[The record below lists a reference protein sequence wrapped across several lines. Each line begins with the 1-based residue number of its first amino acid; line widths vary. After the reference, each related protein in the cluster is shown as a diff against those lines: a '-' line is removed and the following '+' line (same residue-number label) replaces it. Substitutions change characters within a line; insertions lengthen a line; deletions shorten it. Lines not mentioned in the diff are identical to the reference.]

1 MFAIKAVNIPQPL
14 RPKQAKG
21 LDFRVPIT
29 VASISIA

>member
-14 RPKQAKG
+14 RRKQANG
-21 LDFRVPIT
+21 LDSRVPIT